1 MRKGVRGHAERA
13 RIYKLCSLAL
23 QYPDREL
30 LAGRQD
36 LSAAVAAL
44 RRSAAADALDR
55 FFAWWSGTAAIEL
68 ARHYVQTF
76 DLHKRSALYLTFYSL
91 GDRRDRGLGQLR
103 LKKLYRA
110 AGLPLEGSELPDYLP
125 VMLDYAAASADGT
138 AVLREHRVPLELLRA
153 ALHEN
158 GSAYAAVV
166 DALCDLL
173 SPLTQEQRAQV
184 QRIAAEGPPMETVG
198 LEPFAP
204 PDVMPAMP
212 GELRR

>member
-30 LAGRQD
+30 LAGREE

-91 GDRRDRGLGQLR
+91 GDRRDRGLGLLR

-125 VMLDYAAASADGT
+125 VMLEFAAAAAPGHGEL
-138 AVLREHRVPLELLRA
+138 VLREHRTALELVRGS
-153 ALHEN
+153 LHEQQ
-158 GSAYAAVV
+158 SPYAHVLDAVC
-166 DALCDLL
+166 LLTGQL
-173 SPLTQEQRAQV
+173 SPGERVNLERLLAQ
-184 QRIAAEGPPMETVG
+184 GPPQELVG

-204 PDVMPAMP
+204 PEVMP
-212 GELRR
+212 GEARV

>member
-1 MRKGVRGHAERA
+1 MSPHAV
-13 RIYKLCSLAL
+13 LGLLL
-23 QYPDREL
+23 QYPDADI
-30 LAGRQD
+30 LAARAD
-36 LSAAVAAL
+36 I
-44 RRSAAADALDR
+44 AAACRKLLESPTRTESLHGFLSWWVDAPPYDLQ
-55 FFAWWSGTAAIEL
+55 AT
-68 ARHYVQTF
+68 YVDTF
-76 DLHKRSALYLTFYSL
+76 DLGRRCALHLTYPLL
-91 GDRRDRGLGQLR
+91 GDRRERGMALLR
-103 LKKLYRA
+103 LKRRYA
-110 AGLPLEGSELPDYLP
+110 THGFAITDAELPDYLP

-173 SPLTQEQRAQV
+173 SPLTEEQRAQV